1 MVTLLG
7 SDPGPFSNSCLE
19 EEFGVPRP
27 RSVAIAG
34 REQNYSAFCLSILM
48 PLDGSMDPSNRC
60 SWKNKTGFVPFAVF
74 FLAIFASLWLH
85 ALRRELRNRSIL
97 ANGEFALGRVKH
109 GDLVSPF

>member
-60 SWKNKTGFVPFAVF
+60 KLEKQDRFCSICRLFPGHLRFFVA
-74 FLAIFASLWLH
+74 ARAASGTP
-85 ALRRELRNRSIL
+85 ES
-97 ANGEFALGRVKH
+97 FDLGKR
-109 GDLVSPF
+109 